1 MLVIVKDGCWEMGVH
16 YSISCFSL
24 YVLDK
29 FL

>member
-16 YSISCFSL
+16 YSIFFFL
-24 YVLDK
+24 YVLYK